1 VTRCLWLFNLLLSLM
16 SAVLLAALADS
27 ILDPEP
33 TPADVRRP
41 PLWSGN
47 AAPVSE
53 TDAPL
58 GRSSSVPA
66 LTEFE
71 IILRKD
77 VFKNP
82 FAEPV
87 APPAPAVRTP
97 PPLPPLPVLA
107 GTIIVGEE
115 RQAVLVRNNRSD
127 LFSLGQPVAG
137 GTIVKI
143 EADRVLIERG
153 GSTVAV
159 QLKAGIQQLST
170 AEASSRAV
178 SGSPHRAAP
187 EARSAEPAPA
197 PRAIPLRTGYHGVR
211 RTQGRQP

>member
-1 VTRCLWLFNLLLSLM
+1 MTRCLWLFNLLLSLI
-16 SAVLLAALADS
+16 SVVLLAALADS

-33 TPADVRRP
+33 TPADGRRP
-41 PLWSGN
+41 PLGSGN

-53 TDAPL
+53 ADAPL
-58 GRSSSVPA
+58 ARPSSVPA
-66 LTEFE
+66 LSEFE

-87 APPAPAVRTP
+87 APPAPAVRTA

-115 RQAVLVRNNRSD
+115 RQAVLVSNNRSD

-143 EADRVLIERG
+143 EADRVVIERG
-153 GSTVAV
+153 GSAVAI
-159 QLKAGIQQLST
+159 QLKAGIQQLSA
-170 AEASSRAV
+170 AETSPRAV
-178 SGSPHRAAP
+178 SGSPQPAVP
-187 EARSAEPAPA
+187 EARPAEPEPA
-197 PRAIPLRTGYHGVR
+197 PRAIPLRSGYHGVP
-211 RTQGRQP
+211 RTQGGQR